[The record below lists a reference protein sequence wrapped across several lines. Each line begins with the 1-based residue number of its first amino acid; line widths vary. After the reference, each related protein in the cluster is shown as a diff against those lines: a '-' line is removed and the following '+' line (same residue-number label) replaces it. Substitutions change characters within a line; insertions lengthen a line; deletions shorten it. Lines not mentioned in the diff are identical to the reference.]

1 MECADAWAGSCPDG
15 DAAYEACYT
24 PLAQKRCGAC
34 TAASALCSWCAA
46 DADNSL
52 RGGVDAGC
60 VFAGVA
66 AAQTLACPTLL
77 AQGECLSA
85 ECVVGDACEEGS
97 TDNSTVQQIAVAVA
111 VVVAVCCV
119 IANTVFVMREVK
131 RRRLRRAE
139 RAARAEQLA
148 AAGAEDTTSQARVEK
163 AVLLMAAFDL
173 LPTFDY
179 TASKKERA
187 SSSAATSSTEG
198 GNPELKRRSSV
209 EEDCCSICLGPFT
222 EKKCC
227 TLPCTHIFHHE
238 CARGWLG
245 EGKSALQDSCPL
257 CKAPLLQGELLD
269 RAKEVVNDDSQLRE
283 QLFGQAITQ
292 LGLHDMEEAMETRQ
306 QMTEDAERDL
316 ARASDRG
323 GASSAFVRD
332 SDAIMQTIISPRRTS
347 VDAAAELPIRMPNPA
362 QLRQQGSGDF
372 RTIATLGRDS
382 RDDPASP
389 SGSRSDNSHYA
400 ANYELSVEMPA
411 YARGR
416 SVEEAPEGEVSA
428 NTARL
433 GMRPP
438 PTAQERV

>member
-1 MECADAWAGSCPDG
+1 
-15 DAAYEACYT
+15 
-24 PLAQKRCGAC
+24 
-34 TAASALCSWCAA
+34 
-46 DADNSL
+46 
-52 RGGVDAGC
+52 
-60 VFAGVA
+60 
-66 AAQTLACPTLL
+66 
-77 AQGECLSA
+77 
-85 ECVVGDACEEGS
+85 
-97 TDNSTVQQIAVAVA
+97 
-111 VVVAVCCV
+111 
-119 IANTVFVMREVK
+119 
-131 RRRLRRAE
+131 
-139 RAARAEQLA
+139 
-148 AAGAEDTTSQARVEK
+148 
-163 AVLLMAAFDL
+163 MAAFDL

-179 TASKKERA
+179 TASKRDRA
-187 SSSAATSSTEG
+187 SSSSATSSTEG

-227 TLPCTHIFHHE
+227 TPPCTHIFHHE

-323 GASSAFVRD
+323 GGSSAFVRD
-332 SDAIMQTIISPRRTS
+332 SDAIMQSIVSPRRTS

-372 RTIATLGRDS
+372 RTIATLGRDRATTPPRRRARARTTATTPRTTSCRWRCPRMRGDGRS
-382 RDDPASP
+382 R
-389 SGSRSDNSHYA
+389 RRR
-400 ANYELSVEMPA
+400 
-411 YARGR
+411 RGR
-416 SVEEAPEGEVSA
+416 FRRDGAPRNAAAAHRAG
-428 NTARL
+428 ARVVL
-433 GMRPP
+433 GTTITPLF
-438 PTAQERV
+438 